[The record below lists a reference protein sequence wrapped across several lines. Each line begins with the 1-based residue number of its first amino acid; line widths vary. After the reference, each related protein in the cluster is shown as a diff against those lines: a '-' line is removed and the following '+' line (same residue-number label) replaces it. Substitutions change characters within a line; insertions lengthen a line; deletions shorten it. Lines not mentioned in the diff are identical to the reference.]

1 MSKQL
6 SMCWSPEVER
16 IVQTMVYEDE
26 EGLIQDILRPDNHAQ
41 VLEAMW
47 NEPASDT
54 WSHIACPT
62 LIVAAGPMP
71 ERANSE
77 FALMKQEGVQAASEA
92 IRNNRVHWVPE
103 TIHDVGWHK
112 PNELASVIKD
122 FLAEV

>member
-1 MSKQL
+1 
-6 SMCWSPEVER
+6 MCWSPEVER

-54 WSHIACPT
+54 WPRIACPA

-77 FALMKQEGVQAASEA
+77 FALWKQEGVKAASEA
-92 IRNNRVHWVPE
+92 IRNNQVHWVPE

-112 PNELASVIKD
+112 PDELARVIKD
-122 FLAEV
+122 FLSEV